1 MIARAIAP
9 CIASLTSGV
18 IFTPLFFV
26 MNTYPKVTSPR
37 ARRQCRPT
45 AGPAQ
50 LPNAVDERGGP
61 SGSHTGSAHAA
72 DYSGGGFLLRDIE
85 SDVLIHDSPPDS

>member
-1 MIARAIAP
+1 MDGD
-9 CIASLTSGV
+9 TG
-18 IFTPLFFV
+18 
-26 MNTYPKVTSPR
+26 
-37 ARRQCRPT
+37 QCRPT

-61 SGSHTGSAHAA
+61 SGSHSGSAHAA